1 MGCEGVCGECSCGG
15 GRVWGCGGV
24 SGTQG
29 CGCAC
34 CWWRVRRS
42 LHCMPLEE
50 PGGCGCEK
58 WVWPHGRKRT
68 RRQQSAQ
75 KMRLPR
81 VVKGLLLLTA
91 VSAVFFTKGWS
102 GGGALGEGG
111 VSSAPPQS
119 PSLTQSTQLA
129 PVPGQKEQLG
139 AAPSRLPCR
148 VAFGRTSL
156 CSSLFREKGHP
167 AREGG
172 GLGGTMMPELKM
184 ALCHPLCCVSL
195 WL

>member
-1 MGCEGVCGECSCGG
+1 
-15 GRVWGCGGV
+15 
-24 SGTQG
+24 
-29 CGCAC
+29 
-34 CWWRVRRS
+34 
-42 LHCMPLEE
+42 MPLEE
-50 PGGCGCEK
+50 PGGFGCEK